1 MFLCGVVQQA
11 RCERLTVRG
20 SFMSK
25 KSRQRRCIL
34 ATAFAA
40 MIFWGAGASLVA
52 AHEAGPG
59 DKPAPVIAN
68 SHAPIGV
75 MADHMHK
82 KGEWMLSYRWMHMDA
97 GGLRHNT
104 SRVSELDGLTGAY
117 DGPGGSDGYRI
128 LPEAMNGEMHMFGG
142 MYAPTD
148 WVTLM
153 VMGSYVS
160 KQMRLQTY
168 AGMMG
173 AAPLDTFQTEADG
186 FGDSS
191 ISALV
196 KLLNEGG
203 HHAHVTVGLSLP
215 TGSIR
220 KEDRVLMPDG
230 SVHVRQLP
238 YGMQLGS
245 GTEDLLLGLTYYGL
259 TTSGWNWGAQYRS
272 VIRMGKNNQSY
283 ALGDVHALTGWVSY
297 GWKPWISTSLRL
309 EGKTEERIAGRSALI
324 SGSVPTA
331 DPGNYGG
338 DQLTG
343 YAGVNLAG
351 QSGVLRAHRLA
362 VELGVPIVRDLNGL
376 QLQQRYSLNVGYQY
390 SF

>member
-1 MFLCGVVQQA
+1 MVSCFLGVMM
-11 RCERLTVRG
+11 G
-20 SFMSK
+20 
-25 KSRQRRCIL
+25 IL
-34 ATAFAA
+34 VAEP
-40 MIFWGAGASLVA
+40 GA
-52 AHEAGPG
+52 AHETGP
-59 DKPAPVIAN
+59 DDHPAPVLAN

-97 GGLRHNT
+97 GGLRHNAT
-104 SRVSELDGLTGAY
+104 RVSELDGLTGAY

-128 LPEAMNGEMHMFGG
+128 LPEAMNGDMHMFGG

-148 WVTLM
+148 RVTLM

-196 KLLNEGG
+196 KLLNDGG
-203 HHAHVTVGLSLP
+203 HHAHTTVGISLP

-220 KEDRVLMPDG
+220 KEDQVLMPDG
-230 SVHVRQLP
+230 SVHDRQLP

-259 TTSGWNWGAQYRS
+259 ATSGWNWGAQYRS
-272 VIRMGKNNQSY
+272 VIRLGKNSQDY
-283 ALGDVHALTGWVSY
+283 ALGDIHAVTGWVSY
-297 GWKPWISTSLRL
+297 GWEPWISTSLRI
-309 EGKTEERIAGRSALI
+309 EGKAQKRIAGRSAFI

-331 DPGNYGG
+331 DPDNYGG
-338 DQLTG
+338 DQLIGYTG
-343 YAGVNLAG
+343 LNLAG
-351 QSGVLRAHRLA
+351 QSGVLRGHRLA
-362 VELGVPIVRDLNGL
+362 VELGIPLVRDLNGL